1 MAETTAS
8 TPNYGLDASTLAAV
22 REAGVDV
29 KMKGAKT
36 KLGKALGVGEGS
48 AREGLAK
55 ADAMSKAAKGIQ
67 GTAKE
72 IKEARDK
79 RKEEEKKKQEELDQK
94 KESAEIGFDTVFERM
109 AETGSWASPD
119 LFSSFQEYEEGEK
132 TKYLALVEAGDNKG
146 AQKLLREQASRS
158 SQLANWKQTMEQA
171 FKITQDHE
179 LSDLIAGD
187 SPEAVE
193 KRKLLQALANA
204 GGDGAEYKINDKG
217 EMVFMV
223 EGQEIKAKDID
234 RMMTTALSPVARE
247 EGFATVSLAVD
258 AAVKDD
264 PTLEFDSE
272 RYLRANTKTYATEL
286 RKNPEAAGSIL
297 YDNWAGGS
305 SLADDLTE
313 AIKKPDGGLQ
323 FSISLPEGDVY
334 KSADTDGS
342 GDLSIQ
348 ELAEFTGISTTQRD
362 LMRQIEA
369 RELTE
374 EDIKKI
380 LQELEKDPKLLAE
393 VAGGWTTAKQEQ
405 IHTDAAKKYGDNR
418 LLSLLPKTKEER
430 DALFAKDPEAKEAYD
445 NLVLDMIKRQT
456 EQS

>member
-1 MAETTAS
+1 MAEGAS
-8 TPNYGLDASTLAAV
+8 TPNYGLDSGTLEAV

-36 KLGKALGVGEGS
+36 KLGKALGVGKGS

-55 ADAMSKAAKGIQ
+55 AKAAGDIAKGIQ
-67 GTAKE
+67 GTAKD
-72 IKEARDK
+72 IKEDRDK
-79 RKEEEKKKQEELDQK
+79 RKEEERKKQEELAQK

-132 TKYLALVEAGDNKG
+132 TKYLELVEAGDNKG

-171 FKITQDHE
+171 FKISQDHE

-204 GGDGAEYKINDKG
+204 GGDGAEYKVNDKG

-234 RMMTTALSPVARE
+234 QMMTTALSPVARE
-247 EGFATVSLAVD
+247 EGFARVSLAVD
-258 AAVKDD
+258 AAVKDN
-264 PTLEFDSE
+264 PSLEFDSE
-272 RYLRANTKTYATEL
+272 RYTRANTKTYATEL

-305 SLADDLTE
+305 SLASDLTE
-313 AIKKPDGGLQ
+313 AIKAPDGGLQ
-323 FSISLPEGDVY
+323 FSINLPDGDTY
-334 KSADTDGS
+334 KSADADNS

-348 ELAEFTGISTTQRD
+348 ELATFTGLTITDKD
-362 LMRQIEA
+362 L
-369 RELTE
+369 TDD
-374 EDIKKI
+374 DIKKM

-393 VAGGWTTAKQEQ
+393 VAGGWTTGKQQQVHAEG
-405 IHTDAAKKYGDNR
+405 AAKYGDAQII
-418 LLSLLPKTKEER
+418 SLVPKT
-430 DALFAKDPEAKEAYD
+430 AKEREAFFETRPELKARYEKAVEDSLNRVLPED
-445 NLVLDMIKRQT
+445 NKDQA
-456 EQS
+456 

>member
-1 MAETTAS
+1 MAEGAS
-8 TPNYGLDASTLAAV
+8 TPNYGLDSGTLEAV

-55 ADAMSKAAKGIQ
+55 AKAAGDIAKGIQ

-79 RKEEEKKKQEELDQK
+79 RKEEERKKQEELAQK

-109 AETGSWASPD
+109 AETGSWASPA
-119 LFSSFQEYEEGEK
+119 LFDSFQTYEQKEK
-132 TKYLALVEAGDNKG
+132 EKYLALVEAGDNKG

-171 FKITQDHE
+171 FQISQDHE

-204 GGDGAEYKINDKG
+204 GGEGAEYKVNENG
-217 EMVFMV
+217 EMVFVV

-234 RMMTTALSPVARE
+234 QMMTTALSPVARE
-247 EGFATVSLAVD
+247 EGFARVSLSVD

-334 KSADTDGS
+334 KSADADNS

-405 IHTDAAKKYGDNR
+405 IHTDASKKYGDNR
-418 LLSLLPKTKEER
+418 LLSLMPKTKEER

>member
-1 MAETTAS
+1 MAEGVS
-8 TPNYGLDASTLAAV
+8 TPDYGLDSGTLAAV

-29 KMKGAKT
+29 KMKGGKSARET
-36 KLGKALGVGEGS
+36 LGKA
-48 AREGLAK
+48 
-55 ADAMSKAAKGIQ
+55 DAISKAAKGIQ

-72 IKEARDK
+72 IKEDRDK
-79 RKEEEKKKQEELDQK
+79 RKEEERKKQEELAQK

-132 TKYLALVEAGDNKG
+132 AKYLALVEAGDNKG

-234 RMMTTALSPVARE
+234 QMMTTALSPVARE

-305 SLADDLTE
+305 SLAADLTE

-334 KSADTDGS
+334 KSADADNS

-348 ELAEFTGISTTQRD
+348 ELADYTGFNITDQD
-362 LMRQIEA
+362 
-369 RELTE
+369 LTE
-374 EDIKKI
+374 EDIKKM

-393 VAGGWTTAKQEQ
+393 VAGGWTTGKQEQ

-418 LLSLLPKTKEER
+418 LLSLMPKTKEER

>member
-1 MAETTAS
+1 MAETGVS
-8 TPNYGLDASTLAAV
+8 TPDYGLDSGTLAAV
-22 REAGVDV
+22 RDAGVDV
-29 KMKGAKT
+29 KMKG
-36 KLGKALGVGEGS
+36 GKS
-48 AREGLAK
+48 ARETLAK
-55 ADAMSKAAKGIQ
+55 ADAIGKAAKGIQ

-72 IKEARDK
+72 IKEDRDK
-79 RKEEEKKKQEELDQK
+79 RKEEERKKQEELAQK

-109 AETGSWASPD
+109 AETGSWASPK
-119 LFSSFQEYEEGEK
+119 LFESFQKYEQDEK
-132 TKYLALVEAGDNKG
+132 EKYLALVEAGDNKG

-171 FKITQDHE
+171 FKISQDHE

-204 GGDGAEYKINDKG
+204 GGEGAEYSVNKNG

-234 RMMTTALSPVARE
+234 QMMTTALSPVARE
-247 EGFATVSLAVD
+247 EGFATISLAVD
-258 AAVKDD
+258 AAVKDN
-264 PTLEFDSE
+264 PSLEFDSE
-272 RYLRANTKTYATEL
+272 RYTRANTKTYATEL

-305 SLADDLTE
+305 SLASDLTE

-323 FSISLPEGDVY
+323 FSISLPDGDAY
-334 KSADTDGS
+334 KSADADGS

-348 ELAEFTGISTTQRD
+348 ELAEFTGVSTTQRD

-374 EDIKKI
+374 EDIKKM

-393 VAGGWTTAKQEQ
+393 VAGGWTTGKQQQ
-405 IHTDAAKKYGDNR
+405 IHNEGAAKYGDQQII
-418 LLSLLPKTKEER
+418 SLVPKT
-430 DALFAKDPEAKEAYD
+430 AKEREAFFETRPELKARYEKAVEDSLNRVLPED
-445 NLVLDMIKRQT
+445 NKDQA
-456 EQS
+456 